1 MIPIWQKP
9 WALNTTRLA
18 ENKNISMRILVT
30 GANGML
36 GADLV
41 PVLEEEGHI
50 VTATDVEELD
60 ISVPDRIKEVV
71 RLAKPEIIINCAAYT
86 RVDNA
91 EKETDKAFLINGKG
105 AENIALVCREFRID
119 LCHLSTDYVFDG
131 EKDKPYAPSDRADPI
146 NTYGASKLAGEDSI
160 QRIWKRSYI
169 IRTSWLYGVNGKNF
183 VLTILDLA
191 KDQNEIRVVDDQI
204 GSPTWTVSLARIL
217 ARIVGTG
224 RYGIYHVTDETEGGI
239 SWFRFAE
246 EIVKRAHLGCRVIPV
261 RSIEFPRV
269 AKRPKNSVLDLAAA
283 KRVFGIEFP
292 SWEKSLKEFLDYFI
306 HKN

>member
-1 MIPIWQKP
+1 
-9 WALNTTRLA
+9 
-18 ENKNISMRILVT
+18 MRILVT

-36 GADLV
+36 GTDLV
-41 PVLEEEGHI
+41 PVLEEEGHV

-60 ISVPDRIKEVV
+60 ITIPAQIKNVV
-71 RLAKPEIIINCAAYT
+71 KAVEPEIIINCAAYSL
-86 RVDNA
+86 VDKA
-91 EKETDKAFLINGKG
+91 EEEPDKAFLINGAG
-105 AENIALVCREFRID
+105 VENIALACREFGIG

-131 EKDKPYAPSDRADPI
+131 EKDKPYAPSDRTDPI
-146 NTYGASKLAGEDSI
+146 NIYGASKLAGEDSI
-160 QRIWKRSYI
+160 QRIWERSYI

-246 EIVKRAHLGCRVIPV
+246 EIVKRAHLGCLVIPV